1 MLPYIQFPKRL
12 APWPWYCG
20 IRYGSST
27 TPAPGRIYSQ
37 RQLFEVK
44 RAQLTGFEIETVM
57 KLNLKHQLIISL
69 LKANNPEKYALA
81 SDFLAHRADR
91 PKSYK
96 PEAPTGRT
104 ITPSPQEKR
113 LLVLTGMYKR
123 ESDIPEFISE
133 VRIAMMKER
142 LNFMV
147 SIFYVATFIIAFL
160 TTIKA
165 MYRTMTIAVGN

>member
-1 MLPYIQFPKRL
+1 MSSCINFPKRL
-12 APWPWYCG
+12 APVSWYFA
-20 IRYGSST
+20 IRYGSSA

-44 RAQLTGFEIETVM
+44 KALM
-57 KLNLKHQLIISL
+57 
-69 LKANNPEKYALA
+69 KANNPQKYALA

-91 PKSYK
+91 PKDYK
-96 PEAPTGRT
+96 PDTSADRS

-147 SIFYVATFIIAFL
+147 SLCFLVTLVIAFL
-160 TTIKA
+160 TTIKT
-165 MYRTMTIAVGN
+165 MYRTRTIAIGDS

>member
-44 RAQLTGFEIETVM
+44 RAQLT
-57 KLNLKHQLIISL
+57 
-69 LKANNPEKYALA
+69 ANNPEKYALA

>member
-1 MLPYIQFPKRL
+1 MIMLPYIQLSKRL
-12 APWPWYCG
+12 TPWPWYCG
-20 IRYGSST
+20 IRCGSST
-27 TPAPGRIYSQ
+27 TPAPGRIYTQ

-44 RAQLTGFEIETVM
+44 RAQM
-57 KLNLKHQLIISL
+57 MAK
-69 LKANNPEKYALA
+69 NPDKYALA

-91 PKSYK
+91 PKNYK
-96 PEAPTGRT
+96 PEAPTGRI

-147 SIFYVATFIIAFL
+147 SIFYVVTFVIAFFV
-160 TTIKA
+160 TIKA
-165 MYRTMTIAVGN
+165 MYRTMTIAVGD

>member
-1 MLPYIQFPKRL
+1 MLPYIHFPKRF
-12 APWPWYCG
+12 APLPRYFG
-20 IRYGSST
+20 IRHESST

-44 RAQLTGFEIETVM
+44 KTMMR
-57 KLNLKHQLIISL
+57 
-69 LKANNPEKYALA
+69 ANNPEKYALA

-91 PKSYK
+91 PKDYK
-96 PEAPTGRT
+96 PDVSADR
-104 ITPSPQEKR
+104 IISPSPQEKR

-147 SIFYVATFIIAFL
+147 SIFCLATLIIAFL
-160 TTIKA
+160 TTIKT
-165 MYRTMTIAVGN
+165 MYRTMTIAVGDS